1 MAARTPQRRGSLKE
15 VECDPRNVAPSHK
28 THKMRRAHAGRVSM
42 GTAHQKEAKVGVF
55 GYQSLLGSHL
65 VDTMVAVQN
74 ANTTKDNWFVE
85 LYGSRREGP
94 SLHASAGRERTK
106 FNGYVIRLAKPGPA
120 FVLRE
125 SVHGARFVRR

>member
-1 MAARTPQRRGSLKE
+1 
-15 VECDPRNVAPSHK
+15 
-28 THKMRRAHAGRVSM
+28 M

-74 ANTTKDNWFVE
+74 ANTTKDNWFAVE

-125 SVHGARFVRR
+125 SVQVTYKVYFDRGRQFVTFRDQLQNVIQNSPTLKFGHDTTADTQ